1 MTDHEKIKQKLEA
14 FVDKELS
21 EQERKLVEAHL
32 AQCSECQHEIE
43 VITKLHHLTKEAVPK
58 PDADYAEH
66 LTHQVWLK
74 IRKQERVRAKAR
86 FFWIPRL
93 APILAGAATLILVAV
108 IGIKFLSTTQETKK
122 VKREPSVSPM
132 AGMMKDED
140 KGLIDKIESGKAEF
154 QVFEEK
160 GRGAGARKL
169 GKEKLATLQPKK
181 SEKLEKADIN
191 EKREDVVVTKATEP
205 VKTAESSAYA
215 KKETEAFGIT
225 TKPASESEITTA
237 KKGEERYVGAK
248 IMEELVEPESTGID
262 SITTRLVT
270 PSVRADLAEKGK
282 ITQYFVVGME
292 PKPVK
297 IIKPKY
303 PKLAQEK
310 KFEGEAI
317 IKVIVGLD
325 GQVEYTEVLKS
336 SGYGILDTAA
346 LEAAIESKFDPVI
359 EKGRKVRALTTIPFK
374 FPIPEL
380 PIDLKKKVDANEQP
394 KIVEAW
400 VSPNYPKPIEI
411 PVPEYPKLAKEKMLT
426 GNVVIEALVDTNG
439 LVIDTKV
446 LKSSN
451 YGILDT
457 AALKAAEKSKFKPA
471 KQRDKK
477 IQMWIAIPFKFLY
490 PEK

>member
-32 AQCSECQHEIE
+32 QQCSVCRNEVE
-43 VITKLHHLTKEAVPK
+43 VITKLHHLTKEAAPK

-66 LTHQVWLK
+66 LAHHVWLK
-74 IRKQERVRAKAR
+74 IRKQERARAKVR

-122 VKREPSVSPM
+122 VKRAPSVPPM
-132 AGMMKDED
+132 AGMMKDERE
-140 KGLIDKIESGKAEF
+140 GLIDKLERDKAEAPI
-154 QVFEEK
+154 FEK
-160 GRGAGARKL
+160 KAAGAGARKL
-169 GKEKLATLQPKK
+169 GKEELATSQPKK
-181 SEKLEKADIN
+181 AEKIEKADIDKKL
-191 EKREDVVVTKATEP
+191 EEVAVTKSTEP
-205 VKTAESSAYA
+205 LETPESPAYT
-215 KKETEAFGIT
+215 KKETKALGFATVPSIKTETIA
-225 TKPASESEITTA
+225 A
-237 KKGEERYVGAK
+237 KKGEERYAGVQ
-248 IMEELVEPESTGID
+248 IMEEQPEPESTGIE
-262 SITTRLVT
+262 SIPTRLAT
-270 PSVRADLAEKGK
+270 PGVRAEIAEKGK

-292 PKPVK
+292 PKPIK

-346 LEAAIESKFDPVI
+346 LEAAKVSKFDPVI

-374 FPIPEL
+374 F
-380 PIDLKKKVDANEQP
+380 
-394 KIVEAW
+394 KISE
-400 VSPNYPKPIEI
+400 N
-411 PVPEYPKLAKEKMLT
+411 
-426 GNVVIEALVDTNG
+426 
-439 LVIDTKV
+439 
-446 LKSSN
+446 
-451 YGILDT
+451 
-457 AALKAAEKSKFKPA
+457 
-471 KQRDKK
+471 
-477 IQMWIAIPFKFLY
+477 
-490 PEK
+490 